1 MSVQGNMLETKRKTT
16 AEPYRVMVV
25 DDSAVVRGL
34 VTRMLESEESLD
46 VIASVGNGQAAVN
59 GLDRYDV
66 EVVILDI
73 EMPVMDGLTALP
85 KLLEKDPSIKVIM
98 ASTLT
103 LRNAEISMKALEAG
117 ASDYVPKPT
126 SSRELSA
133 GGDFKRE
140 LLEKVKALGA
150 EARRSRTSGSQRAT
164 GFGRPLRVQPVTNRA
179 APAPLSSTREKAPLR
194 KSETVQIRP
203 GVVNIRPPGK
213 GKPQI
218 LAIGS
223 STGGPQALFTFLKG
237 VKGKLDLPIVITQ
250 HMPATF
256 TTILAEHITRM
267 TGWPAAEG
275 KNGDVIK
282 PGQVYIA
289 PGDYHME
296 IVSEGGAKK
305 IKLNQG
311 PQENFCRPA
320 VDPMF
325 RSLIKAYGASNIL
338 GVILTGM
345 GQDGLKGSK
354 DLVEAGGTLCAQD
367 EASSVVWGMPGAVAT
382 AGLCSA
388 VLPVTELPNFV
399 VRFVAKGGR

>member
-1 MSVQGNMLETKRKTT
+1 MVRSAQNKVSD
-16 AEPYRVMVV
+16 PYRVMIV

-34 VTRMLESEESLD
+34 VARMVEAENDLD

-59 GLDRYDV
+59 GLDRHDV
-66 EVVILDI
+66 EVIILDI
-73 EMPVMDGLTALP
+73 EMPVMDGLSALP
-85 KLLEKDPSIKVIM
+85 LLLAKDPNLKIIM

-117 ASDYVPKPT
+117 AADYVPKPT

-133 GGDFKRE
+133 GEDFKRE
-140 LLEKVKALGA
+140 LISKVKALGV
-150 EARRSRTSGSQRAT
+150 EARRAKTTGSNRTT
-164 GFGRPLRVQPVTNRA
+164 GFGRPLRATPATERKPLPAVRNREGMKKPDA
-179 APAPLSSTREKAPLR
+179 
-194 KSETVQIRP
+194 VQIRP
-203 GVVNIRPPGK
+203 GPVKIRPPGK
-213 GKPQI
+213 NVPQI

-223 STGGPQALFTFLKG
+223 STGGPQALFAFLKG
-237 VKGKLDLPIVITQ
+237 LKGKVDLPIVITQ

-275 KNGDVIK
+275 KNGDILK
-282 PGQVYIA
+282 SGQIYIA

-296 IVSEGGAKK
+296 IVSEGTSKK

-325 RSLIKAYGASNIL
+325 RSLVKAYNGNVF

-345 GQDGLKGSK
+345 GQDGLKGSET
-354 DLVEAGGTLCAQD
+354 LVSAGGTLIAQD

-388 VLPVTELPNFV
+388 VLPIAELPNFV
-399 VRFVAKGGR
+399 SRFVAKGAR